1 MRYLEL
7 HAKRVICCAHTSVKN
22 CYQLSEHIS
31 RIQSR
36 RQLLKAI
43 HGEFGCILESRR
55 LHI

>member
-7 HAKRVICCAHTSVKN
+7 YAKRVICCAHTSVKN